1 MSHVNI
7 KRLVEN
13 IKSNTTIFTP
23 IIEAIV
29 NSIQAIEQKGAG
41 KGIIEILVYR
51 SPQIEQDNDTSAIE
65 DIVIID
71 NGVGFNQ
78 KNRDSFDTLYSD
90 HKIKIGGK
98 GFGRFTCLKYFEN
111 LHIDSIFLDEGTYKR
126 RSFSM
131 GKQHEIIVKENIE
144 KTQEKDS
151 KTELR
156 LAQCKSKNIPKK
168 LSTIARSLVEKLLPY
183 FITKDY
189 ECPQIILSEADRSE
203 KIILNS
209 YIKKSE
215 SVILEIPLP
224 TECFSINSKDETF
237 DFQVRSFKI
246 YSPKNQKSKISLVAH
261 KREVTETPIHN
272 FIPEF
277 IDEFYDIAPNN
288 DGGRNYIIKTYV
300 FGKYLD
306 DNVSLERGSF
316 EFQKE
321 EDFLYGVSQTA
332 IEKKAAEITEKAIN
346 IEIASRQE
354 KKRLLIVN
362 YIDTQAPWHKSLIE
376 DLDLH
381 KFPYNPT
388 NEEIEAILQREKY
401 ELEIDIKKQLK
412 KVLKDNN
419 HKNIQETVVNLVTK
433 IATSSKNDLIHY
445 IALRK
450 TFLDLFKK
458 TMEVNNTGSYESEE
472 SIHRIIFPTKSDS
485 DHTSYKDHNL
495 WIIDERLNFTNFLS
509 SDLPLSKST
518 SDRPDLLIYN
528 QRIAFR
534 SENET
539 SNPVTVFEF
548 KRPGRDDFVN
558 TSAKEDPVQ
567 QIIRYVN
574 NIRSGK
580 FKTPEGRNISISSNT
595 PFYGYVIC
603 DITEKVEYWL
613 TFEKNFKPMP
623 DRLGWFQWL
632 DNLNLY
638 VEVLSWD
645 KILKDATM
653 RNKIFFHTLGL

>member
-246 YSPKNQKSKISLVAH
+246 YSPKNQK
-261 KREVTETPIHN
+261 T
-272 FIPEF
+272 
-277 IDEFYDIAPNN
+277 
-288 DGGRNYIIKTYV
+288 
-300 FGKYLD
+300 
-306 DNVSLERGSF
+306 
-316 EFQKE
+316 
-321 EDFLYGVSQTA
+321 
-332 IEKKAAEITEKAIN
+332 KKA
-346 IEIASRQE
+346 R
-354 KKRLLIVN
+354 
-362 YIDTQAPWHKSLIE
+362 
-376 DLDLH
+376 
-381 KFPYNPT
+381 
-388 NEEIEAILQREKY
+388 
-401 ELEIDIKKQLK
+401 
-412 KVLKDNN
+412 
-419 HKNIQETVVNLVTK
+419 
-433 IATSSKNDLIHY
+433 
-445 IALRK
+445 
-450 TFLDLFKK
+450 
-458 TMEVNNTGSYESEE
+458 
-472 SIHRIIFPTKSDS
+472 
-485 DHTSYKDHNL
+485 
-495 WIIDERLNFTNFLS
+495 
-509 SDLPLSKST
+509 
-518 SDRPDLLIYN
+518 
-528 QRIAFR
+528 
-534 SENET
+534 
-539 SNPVTVFEF
+539 
-548 KRPGRDDFVN
+548 
-558 TSAKEDPVQ
+558 
-567 QIIRYVN
+567 
-574 NIRSGK
+574 
-580 FKTPEGRNISISSNT
+580 
-595 PFYGYVIC
+595 
-603 DITEKVEYWL
+603 
-613 TFEKNFKPMP
+613 
-623 DRLGWFQWL
+623 
-632 DNLNLY
+632 
-638 VEVLSWD
+638 
-645 KILKDATM
+645 
-653 RNKIFFHTLGL
+653 